1 MLTCQEM
8 TRLVT
13 DYLEGKL
20 SCMDTIRFQLH
31 IGMCIHCRRYLR
43 DMKVTMRTLGM
54 LSRGAIAGP
63 TMDAL
68 MERFRNW

>member
-1 MLTCQEM
+1 MLTCQEV
-8 TRLVT
+8 TWLVT

-20 SCMDTIRFQLH
+20 SWKDVLRFQLH

-43 DMKVTMRTLGM
+43 EMKVTVRTLGM
-54 LSRGAIAGP
+54 LPRGAIGGEA
-63 TMDAL
+63 MNAL